1 MRGFLQINKSFSG
14 KLTAFMVFSF
24 FVSGCHTAN
33 EPVSVPQVTGKK
45 EAASYSQAK
54 KIQADSIVNT
64 RKKIPETPVTHSAS
78 GILLPE
84 KKADKNRI
92 FDSSPDDKHPDAAV
106 QRDPFALPE
115 ALRKQQHVTQ
125 GKKSFVS
132 GKNRFEESLKRT
144 DVQQVAA
151 SPAPGS
157 QDPRG
162 AGVFD
167 NGKEKLAL
175 LHWQRIQGAF
185 RRGESLGNGYYVREI
200 TAAAVSLYPEKSGSG
215 MKPVTLTLQQ

>member
-1 MRGFLQINKSFSG
+1 MRGILQINKSFSG

-24 FVSGCHTAN
+24 FVSGCNTAN

-45 EAASYSQAK
+45 EATSYTQTK

-84 KKADKNRI
+84 KKANKNRI
-92 FDSSPDDKHPDAAV
+92 YDSTPDDKHPDAAV

-125 GKKSFVS
+125 GKKGFAS

-144 DVQQVAA
+144 DVQQSAA
-151 SPAPGS
+151 SPAPSS
-157 QDPRG
+157 QEPCV

-175 LHWQRIQGAF
+175 LHWQRIRGAF

-200 TAAAVSLYPEKSGSG
+200 TAGAVSLYPEKSGSG

>member
-1 MRGFLQINKSFSG
+1 MRGILQFYKSFSG

-24 FVSGCHTAN
+24 FVSGCHTAS
-33 EPVSVPQVTGKK
+33 EPVSVPQVTEKK
-45 EAASYSQAK
+45 EAANYSHAK
-54 KIQADSIVNT
+54 KIQADFIVNT

-84 KKADKNRI
+84 KKANENRI
-92 FDSSPDDKHPDAAV
+92 NDSTPDDRHPDAAG
-106 QRDPFALPE
+106 QRDPFALPA
-115 ALRKQQHVTQ
+115 ALRKQKSVSQ
-125 GKKSFVS
+125 GKESFMS
-132 GKNRFEESLKRT
+132 GTNRFEQSLRRT
-144 DVQQVAA
+144 LVQQPPA

-157 QDPRG
+157 PEPCV
-162 AGVFD
+162 AGIFD

-175 LHWQRIQGAF
+175 LHWQQIQGTF

-200 TAAAVSLYPEKSGSG
+200 TAAAVSLYPEQSGPG